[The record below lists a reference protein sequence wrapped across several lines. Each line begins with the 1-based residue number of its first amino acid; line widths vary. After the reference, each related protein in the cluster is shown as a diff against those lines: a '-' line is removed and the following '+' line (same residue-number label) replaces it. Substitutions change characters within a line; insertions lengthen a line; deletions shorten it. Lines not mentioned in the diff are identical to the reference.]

1 MYFAAS
7 LIAAFIIT
15 LFLVSKIAKMLNAK
29 RPDIGWVLFA
39 LVAGGVLATIA
50 VIALGI
56 FVKGQDP
63 NIMLAIT
70 LVSAFLLSTA
80 AYKYINNLNWSGAFT
95 LNIASMAIGLLTM
108 VAAVVLNGKPLNETL
123 NSVNSSLSNISNGE
137 LVMSPATE
145 QKDINA
151 TADQGEADD
160 LTNNPTNNLEAPIA
174 SDVLNSENDMLAD
187 DEEPVITELDLLP
200 PSAAHEIK
208 KKQQKVY
215 IEPKFRV
222 ISIGNIQSAIG
233 YRVRIHR
240 RNGNTI
246 TGALKRVSD
255 GDAVVS
261 RYTNK
266 GTVVMPISL
275 AQIHKIEVY
284 K

>member
-50 VIALGI
+50 VIAMGI
-56 FVKGQDP
+56 FVEEQDP

-70 LVSAFLLSTA
+70 LVSAFLVSTA

-160 LTNNPTNNLEAPIA
+160 LTNNPANNPEAPIA
-174 SDVLNSENDMLAD
+174 SDVLNSENDMLTD

>member
-160 LTNNPTNNLEAPIA
+160 LTNNPANNPEAPIA
-174 SDVLNSENDMLAD
+174 SDVLNSENDMLTD

>member
-70 LVSAFLLSTA
+70 LVSAFLVSTA

-200 PSAAHEIK
+200 PSATHEIK